1 MYDLIPYSPVY
12 CDLSILVD
20 SEKDTGNSHLHINSF
35 SISRSKLREYIVL
48 EIQFR
53 SVN

>member
-1 MYDLIPYSPVY
+1 MINENCVKVTICVFFMYDLIPYSPEY

-35 SISRSKLREYIVL
+35 SM
-48 EIQFR
+48 F
-53 SVN
+53 